1 MRGKYKRQLN
11 VRIPANILADTD
23 LSFNEKLIL
32 GLHYSLDKKRG
43 YVSMTNVGIGKTL
56 NLHPNIVNYC
66 HKNLIKKGF
75 LQKEKRVYTLTDK
88 LQHLPNLSNDNREI
102 LIPVEIYSSSLNTGA
117 KLLWGEY
124 NSISK
129 GIKNYFAKRE
139 YTARRI
145 GASEQSITNWTKELE
160 SNNFLS
166 EYYHKSGYAVSQ
178 KIIVT
183 CTFERKNETE
193 ELFND

>member
-11 VRIPANILADTD
+11 IRIPANILGDID
-23 LSFNEKLIL
+23 LSFNEKIIL
-32 GLHYSLDKKRG
+32 GLHYSLSKKRG
-43 YVSMTNVGIGKTL
+43 YVSMNNVEIGKIL
-56 NLHPNIVNYC
+56 NLHPNIINYC
-66 HKNLIKKGF
+66 HKNLIEKGF
-75 LQKEKRVYTLTDK
+75 LYKEKRVYTLTDK
-88 LQHLPNLSNDNREI
+88 VQEIKNPSGDNREI
-102 LIPVEIYSSSLNTGA
+102 LLPPEIYSSKMNTGA